1 MHHFKQYGNGSNLEA
16 ETTSDPLAS
25 RRASASSGHSL
36 HDVVALS
43 NTVPLFTAGSAVGGY
58 QEFITGASPETPLD
72 RAIRRLLLTNR
83 DQVKE

>member
-1 MHHFKQYGNGSNLEA
+1 MHQFKPHGNNSNLESS
-16 ETTSDPLAS
+16 SDPLAS

-36 HDVVALS
+36 HDVAALS
-43 NTVPLFTAGSAVGGY
+43 STVPLFTAGSAVGGY

-83 DQVKE
+83 DSVKE